1 MELLLP
7 ETPSL
12 PHAGLSTPKAQR
24 LRTWRDSPEWQQRAS
39 GDGGDLEQAAPAASP
54 ASTSTPASSAS
65 GWTTARPS
73 ELACTETAAEALGR
87 LVGGGEMQSLSLSL
101 APPPTPTPA
110 GLFQFGSP
118 LATPVKRRPQHPQQY
133 RQEQQEQHMLATRA
147 GYASPLSTPRC
158 SILSPGSIPPPSPPM
173 LCLSPRVLQSMQP
186 CSVKLTGSVRLCGRQ
201 IIPQSPHP
209 PSQTAAWSASK
220 AANSPGAIT
229 AAFWH
234 SQPPPPSITAATPER
249 PLRRLPSPAPSAD
262 AHSGTWPQ
270 APKWHRELSFAD
282 LLCGQQQHGDS
293 SLPPLPGTA
302 ASAAAPLLPR
312 QLQAEP
318 TAAGLVAEMA
328 LTPRK
333 RARKSMAPL
342 RAQAA
347 EGEAPAGATQQGE
360 QVSCQGESDDC
371 PLLADDEWATHS
383 TPRKAARHA

>member
-110 GLFQFGSP
+110 GLFQLGSP

-158 SILSPGSIPPPSPPM
+158 RWVQPRM
-173 LCLSPRVLQSMQP
+173 LACPAQP
-186 CSVKLTGSVRLCGRQ
+186 C
-201 IIPQSPHP
+201 
-209 PSQTAAWSASK
+209 AAQ
-220 AANSPGAIT
+220 
-229 AAFWH
+229 H
-234 SQPPPPSITAATPER
+234 S
-249 PLRRLPSPAPSAD
+249 
-262 AHSGTWPQ
+262 
-270 APKWHRELSFAD
+270 
-282 LLCGQQQHGDS
+282 
-293 SLPPLPGTA
+293 
-302 ASAAAPLLPR
+302 
-312 QLQAEP
+312 
-318 TAAGLVAEMA
+318 
-328 LTPRK
+328 
-333 RARKSMAPL
+333 
-342 RAQAA
+342 
-347 EGEAPAGATQQGE
+347 
-360 QVSCQGESDDC
+360 
-371 PLLADDEWATHS
+371 
-383 TPRKAARHA
+383 